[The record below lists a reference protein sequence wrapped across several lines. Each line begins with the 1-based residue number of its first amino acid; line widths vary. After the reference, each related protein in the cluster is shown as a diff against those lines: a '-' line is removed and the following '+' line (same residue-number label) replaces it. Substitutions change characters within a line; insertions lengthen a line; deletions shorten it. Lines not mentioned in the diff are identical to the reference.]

1 MPLAFKWG
9 SDIPIAGQ
17 GFEQWVDSLKRI
29 DSSSNFLLFH
39 SYYFRD
45 EAESIEKSKELGNRR
60 MARMINYLGLTKEK
74 TMFET
79 IAKDVQA
86 DVRSHPF
93 KALTYEVIS
102 VEDALKSSGDTME
115 VCFLI
120 KDSLSLPHRSLEGV
134 EKWLNQHEDKKS
146 ETIHLIGTADGTG
159 ISESADVAWERANVI
174 KEKVIRQGW
183 HEQLIIINT
192 GQRNQSMP
200 VRNRCVLIYFN
211 E

>member
-17 GFEQWVDSLKRI
+17 GFDEWVDSLKRI
-29 DSSSNFLLFH
+29 DSSSNFLIFQSH
-39 SYYFRD
+39 YFRD

-79 IAKDVQA
+79 IAEDVQA
-86 DVRSHPF
+86 DVRSYPF
-93 KALTYEVIS
+93 KAVTYEVIS
-102 VEDALKSSGDTME
+102 VEDVLKSSGDTME
-115 VCFLI
+115 VCFPL
-120 KDSLSLPHRSLEGV
+120 KDSLSLPHRSFEGV

-146 ETIHLIGTADGTG
+146 DTIFLTGIADGTG

-174 KEKVIRQGW
+174 KEKVMRHGW
-183 HEQLIIINT
+183 NDQLIIINT